1 MPVQDLRRIRYPSR
15 SMLGRTTYVRRL
27 VMAEP
32 VDPRIVMNREA
43 AAPMNAQLRYVP
55 PFFWLPTSWCWQL
68 LDTDYEP
75 TDK

>member
-1 MPVQDLRRIRYPSR
+1 
-15 SMLGRTTYVRRL
+15 MLGRITYVRRL
-27 VMAEP
+27 AMAEP

-43 AAPMNAQLRYVP
+43 AAPMNAQLRYVL
-55 PFFWLPTSWCWQL
+55 PFFWLPPSWCCQL